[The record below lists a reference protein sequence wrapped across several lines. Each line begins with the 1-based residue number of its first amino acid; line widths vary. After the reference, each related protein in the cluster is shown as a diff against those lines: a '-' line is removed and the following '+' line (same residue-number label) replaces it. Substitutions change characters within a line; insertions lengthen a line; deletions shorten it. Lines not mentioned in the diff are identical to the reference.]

1 MSKRWY
7 QENRRDPWR
16 REARS
21 KGYRARS
28 AYKLKQIQDRFSVM
42 RKGDAVLD
50 IGCHPGG
57 WTQVAVEEVGEDGL
71 VVGVDLLATSPVEGA
86 KLIIGDAT
94 EDATITQVEEFLEGR
109 LLNVVISDISP
120 SLTGRYDTDQAIS
133 LELSTTVLDV
143 AMGVL
148 QPGGTFVTKTFQGTG
163 IEGLVD
169 AAKDRFSNV
178 QRYAPT
184 ASRNA
189 SSETYL
195 ICRNKLPRPR
205 RRADGRTA
213 MEQVSDHLSDLGI
226 VTTPN
231 ENGEDLPTMV
241 GLRRLSKREEE

>member
-28 AYKLKQIQDRFSVM
+28 AYKLKQIQDRFSVI
-42 RKGDAVLD
+42 RRGDSVLD

-57 WTQVAVEEVGEDGL
+57 WTQVAVEEAGENGS
-71 VVGVDLLATSPVEGA
+71 VIGVDLLATSPVEGA

-94 EDATITQVEEFLEGR
+94 EESTLQQIRDILGEED
-109 LLNVVISDISP
+109 LNVVISDISP
-120 SLTGRYDTDQAIS
+120 RLTGRYDTDQAIS

-143 AMGVL
+143 ATKVL
-148 QPGGTFVTKTFQGTG
+148 RPGGTFVTKTFQGTG

-213 MEQVSDHLSDLGI
+213 MEQVADHLSDLGI

-231 ENGEDLPTMV
+231 EDEEDLPTMV
-241 GLRRLSKREEE
+241 GLRRLSKREE